1 MYECKK
7 TCALRRTFVNDHEV
21 GMSIFIH
28 LADAAEQETHA
39 CILIETLTLA
49 WLSISDYIHNEV
61 HVCTTHSRVINTSS
75 PITPISF
82 PLAECI
88 AMLTE
93 VCGAPRRNKIGS

>member
-49 WLSISDYIHNEV
+49 WLSISDYVSIMKYSNKYLV
-61 HVCTTHSRVINTSS
+61 TDNPDQLSFGRVYRHVDWSMWS
-75 PITPISF
+75 
-82 PLAECI
+82 AKKE
-88 AMLTE
+88 
-93 VCGAPRRNKIGS
+93 